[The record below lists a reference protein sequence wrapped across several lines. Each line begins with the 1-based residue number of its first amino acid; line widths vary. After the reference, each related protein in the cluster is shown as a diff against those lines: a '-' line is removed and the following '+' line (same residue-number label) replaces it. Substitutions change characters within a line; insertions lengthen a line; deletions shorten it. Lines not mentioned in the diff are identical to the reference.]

1 MESHDTNSRTP
12 HLTPAWPPANVGHG
26 ERLLMLAAGTLLLG
40 YAWRRRRPALGWT
53 SAGLIARGASG
64 YCPAYAAL
72 GVDRSETR
80 QALAGPRG
88 IHIRESIHVAAP
100 AEELYTFW
108 RRLEWLPEVMPHLE
122 RVEQIDSKRSR
133 WTARAFGQLPVSW
146 EAEII
151 NEVPFETIAWQTL
164 PGEIVKHAGSVVF
177 TPRPGGGTDVEVHLQ
192 YAPPGGRAAAWFA
205 ALAGQDPAAMTRD
218 GLQALQQRF
227 RGTVPANGSPARH
240 S

>member
-1 MESHDTNSRTP
+1 MVSNYSNSATQT
-12 HLTPAWPPANVGHG
+12 HAPAWPAANVGHG

-40 YAWRRRRPALGWT
+40 YAWRRRLPGLGLT
-53 SAGLIARGASG
+53 SAGLIARGAGG

-72 GVDRSETR
+72 GVDRSDTR
-80 QALAGPRG
+80 QALSGDRG
-88 IHIRESIHVAAP
+88 IHIRESISVAAP

-122 RVEQIDSKRSR
+122 SVEQIDSKRSR
-133 WTARAFGQLPVSW
+133 WTAKAFGQVPVSW

-151 NEVPFETIAWQTL
+151 NEVPFETIAWRTL
-164 PGEIVKHAGSVVF
+164 PGEMVQHAGSVVF
-177 TPRPGGGTDVEVHLQ
+177 TPQPAGGTRVRVHLQ

-205 ALAGQDPAAMTRD
+205 ALAGQDPAAMTRE
-218 GLQALQQRF
+218 GLLALQQRF
-227 RGTVPANGSPARH
+227 RGTVPASESPATH